1 MLNCDRNAMGLLVIV
16 VTINRFCLPIDT
28 HSWIYLSKSTK
39 EHLRKLHD
47 KSKKNSTASKR
58 LQISFV
64 SIFKTGLS
72 SHAQTTSGTKKLWF
86 SSNLCQIQLS
96 HHHHHHD
103 CHHHNSHHHDPKER
117 KIRCRCCSAPDHHHH
132 HHHHHNHD

>member
-1 MLNCDRNAMGLLVIV
+1 MTNQ
-16 VTINRFCLPIDT
+16 
-28 HSWIYLSKSTK
+28 
-39 EHLRKLHD
+39 
-47 KSKKNSTASKR
+47 KKNSTASKR

-86 SSNLCQIQLS
+86 SSNMCQIQLS

-103 CHHHNSHHHDPKER
+103 RHQHRHHHPESTSTRIFHFDPHNKSGIQIQLCLNSPTSTSSLPPSFLSSSFTIIIFIVIIIIIFFSKLP
-117 KIRCRCCSAPDHHHH
+117 CCQI
-132 HHHHHNHD
+132 